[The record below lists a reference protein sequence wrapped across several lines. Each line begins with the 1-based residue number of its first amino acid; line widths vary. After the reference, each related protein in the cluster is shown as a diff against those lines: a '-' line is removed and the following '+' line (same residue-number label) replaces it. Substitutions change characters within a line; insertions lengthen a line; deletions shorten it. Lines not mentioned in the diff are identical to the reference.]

1 MSALLATPPNW
12 AGRTLSGNWDVI
24 WYYSV
29 VHVRY
34 TLAALALGMAA
45 AFPMAYLAHRLPRTY
60 PAFLTLSNV
69 LYAIP
74 SIAMFILLAPWLGFT
89 NDRPV
94 VVAMA
99 IYTLVI
105 LLRNIVEG
113 LRAAPSHV
121 VDAATAMG
129 YRPLRRFVSVELP
142 LALPSIVAGLRV
154 AAVSTISLISVGAV
168 VGRGGLGRL
177 FDDGFTR
184 NISIQV
190 WAGLVAIVVL
200 ALVFDAL
207 ILLAGRLLTPWVR
220 ARTSASAR
228 VAAEATA
235 VAGP

>member
-1 MSALLATPPNW
+1 MAAAPNW
-12 AGRTLSGNWDVI
+12 SGRTLSGNWDVI
-24 WYYSV
+24 WYYTV

-34 TLAALALGMAA
+34 TVVALALGAVIA
-45 AFPMAYLAHRLPRTY
+45 LPLAYCAHRWPRTY
-60 PAFLTLSNV
+60 PPLLVTVNV

-105 LLRNIVEG
+105 LVRNIVEG
-113 LRAAPSHV
+113 LRAAPQEV
-121 VDAATAMG
+121 LDAASAMG
-129 YRPLRRFVSVELP
+129 YRSLHRFVAVELP
-142 LALPSIVAGLRV
+142 LAAPAIVAGLRV

-200 ALVFDAL
+200 ALAADLL
-207 ILLAGRLLTPWVR
+207 IVTAGRLATPWTR
-220 ARTSASAR
+220 AGR
-228 VAAEATA
+228 
-235 VAGP
+235 